1 MTIGFYDFTK
11 LTISDIKRQMQNINI
26 SENNT
31 YSATDEES
39 MFSLLRMGKYF
50 VFLSSLR
57 LSFLPQG

>member
-1 MTIGFYDFTK
+1 MTKGFYDSTK

-57 LSFLPQG
+57 LRYLPQS